1 MVVDK
6 PGMESDKVPVQFQ
19 VWYRYFVRLWACQS
33 FEVSVLHLSDGETV
47 MFPLHL
53 CLTAKFSVTC
63 MHDTMHTGGE
73 TVLLIVYAAL
83 KLTIL

>member
-1 MVVDK
+1 MDK
-6 PGMESDKVPVQFQ
+6 PGMESDKMPVQFQ

-33 FEVSVLHLSDGETV
+33 SEVSVLHLSDGETV
-47 MFPLHL
+47 IFPLHL
-53 CLTAKFSVTC
+53 SLTAKFSVTC